1 MDFNWVP
8 FSVPFFSPGCG
19 LMEICTPLN
28 SIHFATGK
36 PTTWFSLYIFLWPFS
51 LFACNSL
58 GEIINSHHSHLWSI
72 YCAPYFYRYT
82 CLLPSTS
89 LHVQLQ
95 VLFRIFNY
103 PVYKHNPSSPFLI
116 SATLLYSAFNNST
129 AEEKLTYLPTSL
141 TQKDWFHP
149 TNEKDR
155 HPVWLIKSS
164 FSKENNKT
172 KNTQQRRRSSRLKAH
187 GNYSL
192 SQLISQ
198 HPLTPQRTRLALPL
212 PLPLN
217 LYGVRFIRELW
228 SECSHATILLAAM
241 GLIALKS
248 ITTGHNHHHHLLG
261 SIQSLRMV
269 IFLYV
274 LPFNPLL
281 CSAPAIVLLNGTEMS
296 LVILRLIN

>member
-1 MDFNWVP
+1 
-8 FSVPFFSPGCG
+8 
-19 LMEICTPLN
+19 MEICTPLN

-36 PTTWFSLYIFLWPFS
+36 PTTWFLLYIFLWPFS

-72 YCAPYFYRYT
+72 FCAP
-82 CLLPSTS
+82 
-89 LHVQLQ
+89 
-95 VLFRIFNY
+95 RIFTGTLACSLQHLFTFNC
-103 PVYKHNPSSPFLI
+103 KCSSESFTILYI
-116 SATLLYSAFNNST
+116 NTIQVQHFSSLLLYFIPHLIILLRRKSWP
-129 AEEKLTYLPTSL
+129 TYLK
-141 TQKDWFHP
+141 QKDWFHP

-198 HPLTPQRTRLALPL
+198 PPLTPQRTRLALPL

-217 LYGVRFIRELW
+217 LYGVRFIRELR

-248 ITTGHNHHHHLLG
+248 ITTGQNHHHHHLLG